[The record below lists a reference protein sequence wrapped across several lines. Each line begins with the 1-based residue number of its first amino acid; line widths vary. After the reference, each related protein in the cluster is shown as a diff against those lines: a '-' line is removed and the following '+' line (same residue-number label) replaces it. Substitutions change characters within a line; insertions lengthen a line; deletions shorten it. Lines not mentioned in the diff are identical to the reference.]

1 MCFERGTA
9 GPRIPTPVHL
19 GIECSVVG
27 AARGPGH
34 RAREASAVKQDEQ
47 AGRIRGRER
56 FGRAQRVRS
65 PRDFQR
71 VRRQGRSVSGQLMTL
86 GYALREQRDAPT
98 RAGFS
103 ASKRVGGAVVRNRLK
118 RRLREAL
125 RRLLPALASGW
136 DLVLTARVAAAEA
149 SYEALA
155 GEVHALLT
163 RAGLWNAAS
172 VAPSQPMREHGD
184 FRADER
190 GGI

>member
-1 MCFERGTA
+1 
-9 GPRIPTPVHL
+9 
-19 GIECSVVG
+19 
-27 AARGPGH
+27 
-34 RAREASAVKQDEQ
+34 VKQDEQ

-71 VRRQGRSVSGQLMTL
+71 VRRLGRSVSGRLLTL
-86 GYALREQRDAPT
+86 GFAPCEQREAPT

-125 RRLLPALASGW
+125 RRLLPALAPGW
-136 DLVLTARVAAAEA
+136 DLVLTARAAAAEA

-155 GEVHALLT
+155 SEVQALLT
-163 RAGLWNAAS
+163 RAGLWNAGAVEAS
-172 VAPSQPMREHGD
+172 RPMQKHGD
-184 FRADER
+184 IHADER
-190 GGI
+190 GGT